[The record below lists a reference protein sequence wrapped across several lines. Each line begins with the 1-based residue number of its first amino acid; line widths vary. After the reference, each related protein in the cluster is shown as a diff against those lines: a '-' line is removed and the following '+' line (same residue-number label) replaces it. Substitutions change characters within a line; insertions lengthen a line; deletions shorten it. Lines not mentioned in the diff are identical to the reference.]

1 MHRLYTLIPLSR
13 SCSSV
18 WLERLP
24 VTQEVAGSNP
34 VSSAKKPSLFIT
46 RKAFFL
52 ENFLSRDKKDGKD
65 FSDWK
70 KKKRISPFCVYHEHR
85 LLLTDLLL

>member
-1 MHRLYTLIPLSR
+1 MHRLYTLIPLSG

-46 RKAFFL
+46 RKAFFFG
-52 ENFLSRDKKDGKD
+52 E
-65 FSDWK
+65 FSLK
-70 KKKRISPFCVYHEHR
+70 GQKGREG
-85 LLLTDLLL
+85 LQ

>member
-1 MHRLYTLIPLSR
+1 MNRLYTLIPLSR

-34 VSSAKKPSLFIT
+34 VSSAKKAFPVYKQGRLFYLVKNFLKRRAGSVSLF
-46 RKAFFL
+46 FFYPG
-52 ENFLSRDKKDGKD
+52 R
-65 FSDWK
+65 
-70 KKKRISPFCVYHEHR
+70 R
-85 LLLTDLLL
+85 LLLTDLLR

>member
-1 MHRLYTLIPLSR
+1 MHQLYTLIPLSR

-34 VSSAKKPSLFIT
+34 VSSAKKLKGTAMQCLFIFPPPHLQEAILYLGTNST
-46 RKAFFL
+46 RRFF
-52 ENFLSRDKKDGKD
+52 SRPASAVLGATGA
-65 FSDWK
+65 
-70 KKKRISPFCVYHEHR
+70 R
-85 LLLTDLLL
+85 